1 MITVDTL
8 ENIRT
13 KFNNGQR
20 KKRYYVQLFQGDS
33 LQLNWLYCCNV
44 YVLNFN
50 WPYSIAVPVCRS
62 EEKAIPAQNVDKP
75 SEQNKA
81 AAVGQEQQVS

>member
-1 MITVDTL
+1 M
-8 ENIRT
+8 
-13 KFNNGQR
+13 G
-20 KKRYYVQLFQGDS
+20 S
-33 LQLNWLYCCNV
+33 LLLNWLLKCLYIV
-44 YVLNFN
+44 FFN
-50 WPYSIAVPVCRS
+50 WPYIIVVIGCRS